1 MIINEEVY
9 GNIATVYH
17 RSQTPPD
24 RFKEILEKN
33 EWKSGIGAGNLY
45 GPGLYTVFTKSSN
58 NRGYGKYLY
67 KMHVKGIKNF
77 FIFSRKRN
85 TDLVFAA
92 FLNFF
97 PDK

>member
-1 MIINEEVY
+1 MIINEEIY

-33 EWKSGIGAGNLY
+33 EWKSGIGFGNLY

-67 KMHVKGIKNF
+67 KMHVKGELKISLYFYQKYIIKFGELINLTM
-77 FIFSRKRN
+77 R
-85 TDLVFAA
+85 
-92 FLNFF
+92 
-97 PDK
+97 